1 MASCPTVE
9 VTDVKTGKT
18 LVINESDFDSTLY
31 KRGSMVKGA
40 GVKAPVPFSSKSKK
54 KSTRSRKDNT

>member
-18 LVINESDFDSTLY
+18 LVINESDFNSTLH
-31 KRGSMVKGA
+31 KRGSIGKGT
-40 GVKAPVPFSSKSKK
+40 GVKASVPSPFKK
-54 KSTRSRKDNT
+54 KATRSRKDNT